1 MAKLK
6 LTNAISEDL
15 KTAASDSFI
24 DNLKMIEI
32 QDIQPNEDNFYEITE
47 IEELAEDIERQGLM
61 SVLVVAAGESGKYQL
76 ISGHRRL
83 AAIKLLVDE
92 GRRKSTTV
100 PCYVKSAKS
109 HEETQLDL
117 IMLNAT
123 QRKYS
128 DTDTMREYEELERI
142 FKALDEAGK
151 PIKGRMRDNIA
162 RVLNVSPAQIAKIDN
177 IKHNA
182 IPDVEQAVKSGD
194 MSISTANEVAKLAP
208 DQQKEIIENKPDISH
223 KEVKEIQKKS
233 SSKPKK
239 EKSSPPPVSEV
250 EETYGE
256 VEKIPDEVE
265 DTEDD
270 TDSDD
275 TPDDN
280 EVEIVSERYEPC
292 LLSESEAAALSRY
305 ITQLLDIANDT
316 DYEVISGLAEKL
328 RR

>member
-6 LTNAISEDL
+6 LTNAIAEDL

-151 PIKGRMRDNIA
+151 SIKGRMRDNIA

-208 DQQKEIIENKPDISH
+208 DQQREIIENKPDISH

-239 EKSSPPPVSEV
+239 EKSSPPPASEV
-250 EETYGE
+250 EETSG
-256 VEKIPDEVE
+256 EVE

-270 TDSDD
+270 TDSND
-275 TPDDN
+275 TLDDN
-280 EVEIVSERYEPC
+280 EIKVVSERYEPC

-305 ITQLLDIANDT
+305 ITQLLEMVNET
-316 DYEVISGLAEKL
+316 DYEVINGLAEKL

>member
-6 LTNAISEDL
+6 ITNAIAEDL

-24 DNLKMIEI
+24 DNLKMIEVE
-32 QDIQPNEDNFYEITE
+32 DIQPNEDNFYEMTE

-61 SVLVVAAGESGKYQL
+61 SVLIVAPADNGKYQL

-83 AAIKLLVDE
+83 SAIKLLIDE
-92 GRRKSTTV
+92 GRRKTTTV

-123 QRKYS
+123 QRTYTS
-128 DTDTMREYEELERI
+128 ADTMREYEELERI

-151 PIKGRMRDNIA
+151 PVKGKMRDNIA
-162 RVLNVSPAQIAKIDN
+162 KVLNVSPAQVAKIGN

-182 IPDVEQAVKSGD
+182 IPDVEQAVKSGN

-208 DQQKEIIENKPDISH
+208 EQQKDIIENKPDISH

-233 SSKPKK
+233 PSKPKK
-239 EKSSPPPVSEV
+239 EKISPPPVSEV
-250 EETYGE
+250 EDVPEE
-256 VEKIPDEVE
+256 IE
-265 DTEDD
+265 DTAED
-270 TDSDD
+270 TDSEDV
-275 TPDDN
+275 
-280 EVEIVSERYEPC
+280 EVVADSYEPC
-292 LLSESEAAALSRY
+292 LLSKSEAAVLSRY
-305 ITQLLDIANDT
+305 ITQLLEIANESDYDT
-316 DYEVISGLAEKL
+316 ICGLADKL

>member
-6 LTNAISEDL
+6 FTNAIAEDL
-15 KTAASDSFI
+15 KTVASNIFI
-24 DNLKMIEI
+24 TNLKMIEI
-32 QDIQPNEDNFYEITE
+32 ENIQPNEDNFYTVSE

-61 SVLVVAAGESGKYQL
+61 SILVVAAGESGKYQL

-83 AAIKLLVDE
+83 LAIKLLVDE

-123 QRKYS
+123 QRKYTS
-128 DTDTMREYEELERI
+128 ADTMREYEELERI

-151 PIKGRMRDNIA
+151 PVKGKIRDNIA
-162 RVLNVSPAQIAKIDN
+162 RVLNVSPSQIAKIDN
-177 IKHNA
+177 INHNA

-208 DQQKEIIENKPDISH
+208 EQQKEIIENKPDISH

-233 SSKPKK
+233 PSKPKK
-239 EKSSPPPVSEV
+239 EKLSPPSVSEI
-250 EETYGE
+250 
-256 VEKIPDEVE
+256 K
-265 DTEDD
+265 DTE
-270 TDSDD
+270 SGD
-275 TPDDN
+275 TPDDD
-280 EVEIVSERYEPC
+280 EVKVVSESYEPC
-292 LLSESEAAALSRY
+292 LLSESEATALSRY
-305 ITQLLDIANDT
+305 IIQLLEIVKDT

>member
-6 LTNAISEDL
+6 LTNAIAEDL

-24 DNLKMIEI
+24 DSLKMIEI
-32 QDIQPNEDNFYEITE
+32 EDIQPNEDNFYELTE

-61 SVLVVAAGESGKYQL
+61 SVLVVAADVENGKYQL

-83 AAIKLLVDE
+83 SAIKLLIDE

-151 PIKGRMRDNIA
+151 PIKGKTRDNIA
-162 RVLNVSPAQIAKIDN
+162 RVLNVSPAQVAKIDN

-208 DQQKEIIENKPDISH
+208 EQQREIIENKPDISH

-233 SSKPKK
+233 PPKPKK
-239 EKSSPPPVSEV
+239 EKSSPPPVSKV
-250 EETYGE
+250 EEIAE
-256 VEKIPDEVE
+256 EVE
-265 DTEDD
+265 DMEDN
-270 TDSDD
+270 TDSGD
-275 TPDDN
+275 TPDYDES
-280 EVEIVSERYEPC
+280 EVVSESYEPC
-292 LLSESEAAALSRY
+292 LLSESEAAALLRY